1 MLRGVGG
8 IMRPELEDVAGEII
22 AAIRAAIPEYQGSF
36 DGPYGRWMTEGV
48 RQAIAL
54 FVDRLADP
62 AAASAAPGHTRGTPA
77 RTARGSAVLDGHEVH
92 RRIGRQEL
100 REGRSL
106 DTLQHAYRIGVRV
119 AWRRIML
126 LGRRSGFSSAVMS
139 QLADRMLA
147 LMDELSSVAL
157 DGYREAKSEP
167 ADPVTT
173 ARRRL
178 VRALTDGRPGSR
190 GDFEELAR
198 LARWPLPDT
207 VTAVALSPP
216 VWPSSG
222 EAPCEMLAD
231 LTGTNPFLLA
241 PGAVTA
247 DEAARLQASLV
258 CGPVGVG
265 VPVEP
270 FAAADSV
277 RLARRVLA
285 LAGDGGASAES
296 VVWAEDRLPEL
307 LLRHSGVVAAQL
319 RRRLFE
325 PLADLTERQRE
336 RTIETLRA
344 WLEEQGN
351 AHAVAE
357 RLGLHPQTIR
367 YRMRRIEEAFGDRL
381 RDARARFEL
390 EMALYSLTGDE
401 GASVADGSAATRD
414 GGVSTRDGG
423 GSGAGSGFVG
433 R

>member
-1 MLRGVGG
+1 MRGIGG

-22 AAIRAAIPEYQGSF
+22 AEIRAAIPEYQGSF

-54 FVDRLADP
+54 FVDRLGEP
-62 AAASAAPGHTRGTPA
+62 AAATGGPA
-77 RTARGSAVLDGHEVH
+77 HPRGSAPLDGHEVH

-100 REGRSL
+100 HEGRSL

-119 AWRRIML
+119 AWRRIMR

-167 ADPVTT
+167 ADPVMA

-178 VRALTDGRPGSR
+178 VRLLACGRPVAR
-190 GDFEELAR
+190 DDIEDLAR
-198 LARWPLPDT
+198 LARWPVPDT
-207 VTAVALSPP
+207 VTAIAFSPP

-222 EAPCEMLAD
+222 EVPCDMLAD
-231 LTGTNPFLLA
+231 VTGTSPFLLA

-270 FAAADSV
+270 FDAADSL
-277 RLARRVLA
+277 RLARRVLT
-285 LAGDGGASAES
+285 LAADGAASPDA
-296 VVWAEDRLPEL
+296 VVWAEERLPEL
-307 LLRHSGVVAAQL
+307 LLQNADAVIAQL

-325 PLADLTERQRE
+325 PLSELTQRQRE

-344 WLEEQGN
+344 WLEQQGN
-351 AHAVAE
+351 AHAMAD
-357 RLGLHPQTIR
+357 RLGLHPQTVR
-367 YRMRRIEEAFGDRL
+367 YRMRRIEDAFGARL
-381 RDARARFEL
+381 RDARGRFEL
-390 EMALYSLTGDE
+390 ELAVYSLSGGDP
-401 GASVADGSAATRD
+401 A
-414 GGVSTRDGG
+414 GGDSSGG
-423 GSGAGSGFVG
+423 DAGS
-433 R
+433 

>member
-1 MLRGVGG
+1 MRGIGG
-8 IMRPELEDVAGEII
+8 IMRPELEDVAGEIT

-54 FVDRLADP
+54 FVDRLGDP
-62 AAASAAPGHTRGTPA
+62 AAVSATP
-77 RTARGSAVLDGHEVH
+77 TNPRGSAALDGHEVH

-100 REGRSL
+100 HEGRSL
-106 DTLQHAYRIGVRV
+106 DTLQRAYRIGVRV

-157 DGYREAKSEP
+157 DGYREAESEP
-167 ADPVTT
+167 ADPVTA

-178 VRALTDGRPGSR
+178 VRLLVCGRPVAR
-190 GDFEELAR
+190 DDIEDLAR
-198 LARWPLPDT
+198 LARWPVPDT
-207 VTAVALSPP
+207 VTAIALCPP

-222 EAPCEMLAD
+222 EVPCDMLAD
-231 LTGTNPFLLA
+231 LTGTSPFLLA

-270 FAAADSV
+270 FAAVDSL

-285 LAGDGGASAES
+285 LAGDGAPPSEV
-296 VVWAEDRLPEL
+296 VVWAEERLPEL
-307 LLRHSGVVAAQL
+307 LLQTADVVTAQL

-325 PLADLTERQRE
+325 PLSDLTDRQRE

-351 AHAVAE
+351 AHAMAD
-357 RLGLHPQTIR
+357 RLGLHPQTVR
-367 YRMRRIEEAFGDRL
+367 YRMRRIEDAFGPRL
-381 RDARARFEL
+381 RDARGRFEL
-390 EMALYSLTGDE
+390 EMAVYSLSGD
-401 GASVADGSAATRD
+401 AS
-414 GGVSTRDGG
+414 GGT
-423 GSGAGSGFVG
+423 GSGFVS